1 MPGAGTLGA
10 VALVDELERIAAAGA
25 AHAGAGERVTGV
37 LAAEA
42 GAGERLYLCSFG
54 DGSGTR
60 SWLVLDPD
68 GAPVS
73 DRAAVR
79 DATSIAA
86 LCELAAEAAG
96 GGDLEELRARL
107 VALRL
112 SEHPPGIEEAEEAA
126 LELERA
132 VGAEPRVAT
141 AAYLDGVGA
150 ATRRLERALG
160 GSVASPFAEA
170 MKHGMRA
177 VEALLEEVERRYKLP
192 LSA

>member
-1 MPGAGTLGA
+1 M
-10 VALVDELERIAAAGA
+10 ALVEELEVIANAAAAYA
-25 AHAGAGERVTGV
+25 ASGERLTGV

-42 GAGERLYLCSFG
+42 GPGERLYLCSFE
-54 DGSGTR
+54 DGAGTR
-60 SWLVLDPD
+60 SWLALDPE
-68 GAPVS
+68 GAAVT

-79 DATSIAA
+79 DAASIAA

-112 SEHPPGIEEAEEAA
+112 SENPPGIDEAEEAA

-141 AAYLDGVGA
+141 PAYLDAVGA

-160 GSVASPFAEA
+160 ESVTSPFAEA
-170 MKHGMRA
+170 MKYGIAA
-177 VEALLEEVERRYKLP
+177 VEALAEEVARTYKLP
-192 LSA
+192 VRG

>member
-10 VALVDELERIAAAGA
+10 VALSEELELIAATAV
-25 AHAGAGERVTGV
+25 AHAAAGERVTGV

-42 GAGERLYLCSFG
+42 GAGERLYLCSFE
-54 DGSGTR
+54 DGAGVR
-60 SWLVLDPD
+60 SWLALDAA
-68 GAPVS
+68 GEPVA

-79 DATSIAA
+79 DTASIAA

-96 GGDLEELRARL
+96 GGDLEDLRARL

-112 SEHPPGIEEAEEAA
+112 SENPPGIEEAEEAA

-132 VGAEPRVAT
+132 VGVEPRVAT

-170 MKHGMRA
+170 MKHGMGA
-177 VEALLEEVERRYKLP
+177 VEVLVEEVERRYKLP
-192 LSA
+192 PSA